1 LVFKRLFKSAAV
13 APFSEPSVPAGQRVY
28 AIGDVHGCLTL
39 LEQLLDQ
46 IEADHRSRGPAE
58 KHLVFLGDL
67 MDRGP
72 NSRGVIERVMALC
85 SASPNHRC
93 IAGNHE
99 ELLIRAFEGD
109 TKITPTFHRA
119 GGRETMLSYGM
130 GEAVY
135 DEADSQQLAE
145 LICHYVPRTH
155 IDFLLGLEDWVQ
167 AGDYLFV
174 HAGIRPGRPL
184 ADQRQSDM
192 RWIRE
197 EFTRSDQDHGMIV
210 IHGHSITEFVDDQP
224 NRIGIDTGAFATGKL
239 TAIGLEGTERWFLD
253 TSR

>member
-1 LVFKRLFKSAAV
+1 MVFKRLFKSTQV
-13 APFSEPSVPAGQRVY
+13 APSAEPTVPAGQRIY

-39 LEQLLDQ
+39 LEQLLEQ
-46 IEADHRSRGPAE
+46 IDADHLSRSPAE
-58 KHLVFLGDL
+58 KHLIFLGDL

-72 NSRGVIERVMALC
+72 DSRGVVERVMQLC
-85 SASPNHRC
+85 TASPNNRC

-99 ELLIRAFEGD
+99 ELFIRAFEAD

-135 DEADSQQLAE
+135 DDSDSQQLAE
-145 LICHYVPRTH
+145 LVCHYVPKAH
-155 IDFLLGLEDWVQ
+155 IDFLSGLADWVQ

-184 ADQRQSDM
+184 ADQKQSDM

-197 EFTRSDQDHGMIV
+197 EFTKSEQDHGMIV

-239 TAIGLEGTERWFLD
+239 TAIALEGTDRWFLD
-253 TSR
+253 TSG